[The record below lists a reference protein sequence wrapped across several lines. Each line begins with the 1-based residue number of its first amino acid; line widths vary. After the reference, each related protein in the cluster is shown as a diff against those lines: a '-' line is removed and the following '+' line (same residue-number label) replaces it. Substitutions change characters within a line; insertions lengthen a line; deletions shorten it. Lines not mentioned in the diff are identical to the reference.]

1 MKILK
6 RLNRRKTT
14 MAYVIGDDCLAC
26 GACQGECS
34 SDAIIPGDSK
44 YEIDPEKCISCG
56 ACADICPAETIS
68 EE

>member
-1 MKILK
+1 
-6 RLNRRKTT
+6 
-14 MAYVIGDDCLAC
+14 MAYVIGDDCLVC